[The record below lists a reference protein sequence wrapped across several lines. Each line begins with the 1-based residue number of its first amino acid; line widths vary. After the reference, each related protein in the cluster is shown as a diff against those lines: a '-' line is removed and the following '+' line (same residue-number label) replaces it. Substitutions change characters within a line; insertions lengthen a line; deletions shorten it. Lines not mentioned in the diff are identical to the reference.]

1 MVTDMGVSTSMDVQ
15 DAAVQAQL
23 AIGLPIDQPSLP
35 ADSLL
40 AMWQQ
45 AVTDSGERPAFTCL
59 GQTLSYAE
67 IDQLAERIAGYF
79 HTQLKLVAGDRLAI
93 QLPNLLQYPIVVVAA
108 WKLGLVIVNT
118 NPMYTH
124 RELVHQFNDSGAK
137 AVVVLD
143 QFYGILQA
151 ALPETGIEH
160 VIVTRAIDLL
170 PQPKKSLLAAVT
182 KVLGKRPSL
191 PADGI
196 IGFTD
201 MLALQS
207 TYPSHA
213 PVYEDICALQYT
225 GGTTGVSKGV
235 MLTQGSLMSNVAQTL
250 AMISA
255 GGRSVQHFTTV
266 SPLPLYHIYAWMLN
280 MGLMP
285 ATRGHSVLIPDPRN
299 IPMFVG
305 AIKSLKFEIFCGL
318 NSLFVALLQDSK
330 FQKLDFSSLQI
341 TLSGGMALMDA
352 VAHQWHEATGC
363 VVSEGYGMTESSPV
377 ISMNPS
383 GSEKIGT
390 AGIPLS
396 GTEIKVVDEN
406 GVEQQVGGVGELC
419 VRGAQVMKGYWQRDA
434 QTDEVIVDGW
444 LHTGDIVAVD
454 EQGYI
459 KIVDR
464 LKDMIIVSGFNVYPN
479 ELEQA
484 LTLHPDVSE
493 CAAIGLADSK
503 AGEVVKMFVVASNAS
518 LTAEQ
523 IIEFCKQ
530 HMAGYKVPKYV
541 EFRNDLPKSNV
552 GKVLRKEL
560 KAEEQA
566 KLEAEI

>member
-1 MVTDMGVSTSMDVQ
+1 MSIVMNVQ
-15 DAAVQAQL
+15 DAAVKAQL
-23 AIGLPIDQPSLP
+23 AIGLSSQQPALA

-40 AMWQQ
+40 GLWQQ
-45 AVTDSGERPAFTCL
+45 AVADSAERPAFTCL

-67 IDQLAERIAGYF
+67 VDQLAERIAGYF
-79 HTQLKLVAGDRLAI
+79 YTHLKLEAGDRLAV

-143 QFYGILQA
+143 QFYDTLQA
-151 ALPETGIEH
+151 ALPETGVKH
-160 VIVTRAIDLL
+160 VVVTRAIDLL
-170 PQPKKSLLAAVT
+170 PQPKKTLLTAVT
-182 KVLGKRPSL
+182 KLLGKRPGL
-191 PADGI
+191 PAQGI
-196 IGFTD
+196 VGFTD
-201 MLALQS
+201 MLAGQS
-207 TYPSHA
+207 TYPRHTPA
-213 PVYEDICALQYT
+213 YEDICALQYT

-235 MLTQGSLMSNVAQTL
+235 MLTQGSLMSNVAQTM
-250 AMISA
+250 AMVSA
-255 GGRSVQHFTTV
+255 GGRSVKYFTTV

-299 IPMFVG
+299 ISMFVS

-330 FQKLDFSSLQI
+330 FQKLDFSKLQI

-352 VAHQWHEATGC
+352 VANQWQEATGC

-383 GSEKIGT
+383 GFEKLGT

-396 GTEIKVVDEN
+396 GTEIKVVDES

-419 VRGAQVMKGYWQRDA
+419 VRGAQVMKGYWQRDE
-434 QTDEVIVDGW
+434 QTAEVIVDGW
-444 LHTGDIVAVD
+444 LHTGDIVTVD

-484 LTLHPDVSE
+484 LTLHPDVLE
-493 CAAIGLADSK
+493 CAAIGVADPK
-503 AGEVVKMFVVASNAS
+503 AGEVVKMFVVANSAS

-523 IIEFCKQ
+523 VIEFCKAN
-530 HMAGYKVPKYV
+530 MAAYKVPKFV

-560 KAEEQA
+560 KAEEVA
-566 KLEAEI
+566 KL

>member
-1 MVTDMGVSTSMDVQ
+1 
-15 DAAVQAQL
+15 
-23 AIGLPIDQPSLP
+23 
-35 ADSLL
+35 
-40 AMWQQ
+40 
-45 AVTDSGERPAFTCL
+45 
-59 GQTLSYAE
+59 
-67 IDQLAERIAGYF
+67 
-79 HTQLKLVAGDRLAI
+79 
-93 QLPNLLQYPIVVVAA
+93 
-108 WKLGLVIVNT
+108 
-118 NPMYTH
+118 
-124 RELVHQFNDSGAK
+124 
-137 AVVVLD
+137 
-143 QFYGILQA
+143 
-151 ALPETGIEH
+151 
-160 VIVTRAIDLL
+160 
-170 PQPKKSLLAAVT
+170 
-182 KVLGKRPSL
+182 
-191 PADGI
+191 
-196 IGFTD
+196 
-201 MLALQS
+201 
-207 TYPSHA
+207 
-213 PVYEDICALQYT
+213 
-225 GGTTGVSKGV
+225 
-235 MLTQGSLMSNVAQTL
+235 
-250 AMISA
+250 
-255 GGRSVQHFTTV
+255 
-266 SPLPLYHIYAWMLN
+266 
-280 MGLMP
+280 
-285 ATRGHSVLIPDPRN
+285 
-299 IPMFVG
+299 
-305 AIKSLKFEIFCGL
+305 
-318 NSLFVALLQDSK
+318 
-330 FQKLDFSSLQI
+330 
-341 TLSGGMALMDA
+341 
-352 VAHQWHEATGC
+352 
-363 VVSEGYGMTESSPV
+363 
-377 ISMNPS
+377 MNPS
-383 GSEKIGT
+383 GFEKLGT

-444 LHTGDIVAVD
+444 LHTGDIVTVD

>member
-1 MVTDMGVSTSMDVQ
+1 MSTDTGMNVQ
-15 DAAVQAQL
+15 EAAVQAQL
-23 AIGLPIDQPSLP
+23 AIGLSSEQPSLP

-45 AVTDSGERPAFTCL
+45 AVADSGERPAFTCL

-67 IDQLAERIAGYF
+67 VDQLGERIAGYF

-143 QFYGILQA
+143 QFYDTLQA

-160 VIVTRAIDLL
+160 VVVTRAIDLL
-170 PQPKKSLLAAVT
+170 PQPKKTLLTAVT
-182 KVLGKRPSL
+182 KVLGKRPGL
-191 PADGI
+191 PSKGI

-201 MLALQS
+201 MLAGQS
-207 TYPSHA
+207 AYPSHTPA
-213 PVYEDICALQYT
+213 YEDICALQYT

-235 MLTQGSLMSNVAQTL
+235 MLTQGSLMSNVAQT
-250 AMISA
+250 MGMVSS
-255 GGRSVQHFTTV
+255 GGRSVKHFTTV

-299 IPMFVG
+299 ISMFVG
-305 AIKSLKFEIFCGL
+305 AIKSLEFEIFCGL

-330 FQKLDFSSLQI
+330 FQKLDFSKLQI

-352 VAHQWHEATGC
+352 VAHEWQAATGC

-390 AGIPLS
+390 AGIPLP

-419 VRGAQVMKGYWQRDA
+419 VRGAQVMKGYWQREA
-434 QTDEVIVDGW
+434 QTAEVIVDGW
-444 LHTGDIVAVD
+444 LHTGDIVTVD

-493 CAAIGLADSK
+493 CAAIGLADRK
-503 AGEVVKMFVVASNAS
+503 AGEVVKMFVVANNAS

-523 IIEFCKQ
+523 VVEFCKAN
-530 HMAGYKVPKYV
+530 MAGYKVPKFV
-541 EFRNDLPKSNV
+541 EFRDDLPKSNV

-566 KLEAEI
+566 KL